1 MSAPIADN
9 VTALAGRAADPTS
22 KALDIAQLENELRAT
37 LRAAIAHLGELHQYV
52 HAIRPFDEPN
62 RKGAYELRLAVQQ
75 ELEAVRWRVANE
87 LVCFPMPEPVAAS
100 LVQRIATMTRELTEE
115 SSVVE
120 DAANKAWAHLAALV
134 KAVSPL
140 S

>member
-37 LRAAIAHLGELHQYV
+37 LRAATEHLGELHPYV

-62 RKGAYELRLAVQQ
+62 RKDTYELRLAMQQ
-75 ELEAVRWRVANE
+75 ELEAVRWRVANG
-87 LVCFPMPEPVAAS
+87 LVCFPMHEPVAAS
-100 LVQRIATMTRELTEE
+100 MVQRIATMTRELTEE

>member
-9 VTALAGRAADPTS
+9 VTALAGRAANPTS

-37 LRAAIAHLGELHQYV
+37 LRAATEHLGELHQYV

-87 LVCFPMPEPVAAS
+87 LVCFPMPGPAS
-100 LVQRIATMTRELTEE
+100 AYLVQRIATKNRELTEQC
-115 SSVVE
+115 SVVE